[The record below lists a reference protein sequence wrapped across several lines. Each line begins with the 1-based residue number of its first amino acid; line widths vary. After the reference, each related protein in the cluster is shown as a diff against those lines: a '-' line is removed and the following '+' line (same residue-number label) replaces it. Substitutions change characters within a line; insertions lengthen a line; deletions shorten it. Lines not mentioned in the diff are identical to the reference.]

1 MSRIPQPAGTR
12 GSQKWIQLL
21 INDCPELINAPL
33 EKECSLTNDEH
44 ITWVSPL
51 KTDEF
56 AEYRDQEFL
65 HQLGVSLK
73 QHPLNT
79 FWPSNGPQWD
89 ALGRTDKGKIFIVE
103 AKAHITEIV
112 SPGTGASSQ
121 PKALIEKS
129 FHEVESYLKIQ
140 SLTEWTTVFYQYA
153 NRLGHL
159 YLLRELNKIPAY
171 LVFVYFLND
180 KEMNGPATKEEWI
193 SAIQVVEGVLGLGE
207 KHSLK
212 PYIIDVFIDVNVIE
226 TVLKS
231 TKKIEPN

>member
-1 MSRIPQPAGTR
+1 MGRFPQQAGTR

-21 INDCPELINAPL
+21 INDCPQLINPSL
-33 EKECSLTNDEH
+33 EIKCSLTADEH

-56 AEYRDQEFL
+56 AEYWDQEFL

-73 QHPLNT
+73 QHALST
-79 FWPSNGPQWD
+79 FWPNNGPHWD
-89 ALGRTDKGKIFIVE
+89 ALARTDKGKVFIVE
-103 AKAHITEIV
+103 AKAHITEII
-112 SPGTGASSQ
+112 SPGCGASSQ
-121 PKALIEKS
+121 SKALIEKS

-140 SLTEWTTVFYQYA
+140 PLTEWTTVFYQYA
-153 NRLGHL
+153 NRLAHL
-159 YLLRELNKIPAY
+159 YLLRELNNIPAY

-207 KHSLK
+207 KHGLK
-212 PYIIDVFIDVNVIE
+212 PYIIDVFIDVNDIE
-226 TVLKS
+226 TAVKD
-231 TKKIEPN
+231 KKIN

>member
-1 MSRIPQPAGTR
+1 MSRFPQQIGTR

-21 INDCPELINAPL
+21 INDCPQLINTPL
-33 EKECSLTNDEH
+33 QRECQLAADEH

-51 KTDEF
+51 KSDEF

-65 HQLGVSLK
+65 HQIGVSLK
-73 QHPLNT
+73 QRPLNT
-79 FWPSNGPQWD
+79 FWPSSGPQWD
-89 ALGRTDKGKIFIVE
+89 ALARTDKGKVFIVE

-112 SPGTGASSQ
+112 SSGCGASSQ

-153 NRLGHL
+153 NRLTHL
-159 YLLRELNKIPAY
+159 YLLRELNNIPAY

-193 SAIQVVEGVLGLGE
+193 SAIQVVEEVLGLGK

-212 PYIIDVFIDVNVIE
+212 PYIIDVFIDVNDIE
-226 TVLKS
+226 TAIKD
-231 TKKIEPN
+231 TR

>member
-1 MSRIPQPAGTR
+1 MGRLPQQGTR

-21 INDCPELINAPL
+21 INDCPQLINSSL
-33 EKECSLTNDEH
+33 EKKCSLTTDEH

-56 AEYRDQEFL
+56 AEYWDQEFL
-65 HQLGVSLK
+65 HQLGVGLK
-73 QHPLNT
+73 QRTLST
-79 FWPSNGPQWD
+79 FWPNYGPHWD
-89 ALGRTDKGKIFIVE
+89 ALGRTDKGKVFIVE
-103 AKAHITEIV
+103 SKAHITELV

-121 PKALIEKS
+121 SKALIEKS

-153 NRLGHL
+153 NRLAHL
-159 YLLRELNKIPAY
+159 YLLRELNNIPAY

-193 SAIQVVEGVLGLGE
+193 SAIQVVEGVLGLSE

-212 PYIIDVFIDVNVIE
+212 PYIIDVFIDVNDIE
-226 TVLKS
+226 KAIKNT
-231 TKKIEPN
+231 T